1 MDLGGFKAGFVAV
14 VGRPNCGKS
23 TLLNKLLQ
31 LDIALVSH
39 KANATRKRMNLIVPF
54 SDKNGNNAQIIFV
67 DTPGLHRQEKLLNQ
81 FMLKDALRA
90 ISDCDLCVFMACIH
104 DSIKHYEEFLSLTDK
119 PHIVILSKIDT
130 ATQEEIL
137 KKIQDYQKYNEKFLS
152 LIPISS
158 QKSLNLENFLAEVSK
173 HLPDSPPLFD
183 TEILTDENM
192 KQIYKEMIRES
203 VFNNLSD
210 EIPYESDVR
219 IEKFIES
226 AHLDKVFAKVFVEK
240 ESQKSM
246 VIGKNAQTI
255 KRIGKQARE
264 KMELLSQKKVFLQLN
279 VFVQKSWSKE
289 KENLKKFGY
298 DFED

>member
-1 MDLGGFKAGFVAV
+1 MKDNFKSGFVAV

-23 TLLNKLLQ
+23 TLLNKLLKQ
-31 LDIALVSH
+31 EIALVSH
-39 KANATRKRMNLIVPF
+39 KANATRKKMNIIVP
-54 SDKNGNNAQIIFV
+54 SRDKNGIDTQIIFV
-67 DTPGLHRQEKLLNQ
+67 DTPGLHHQEKLLNQ
-81 FMLKDALRA
+81 FMLKEAMRA

-104 DSIKHYEEFLSLTDK
+104 DNLKHYEDFLELGEK
-119 PHIVILSKIDT
+119 PHILLLSKTDT
-130 ATQEEIL
+130 ATNQEVL
-137 KKIQDYQKYNEKFLS
+137 KKISEYQKYDDKFLS
-152 LIPISS
+152 LIPIST
-158 QKSLNLENFLAEVSK
+158 QKSLNLDRFLEEVST
-173 HLPDSPPLFD
+173 HLPYSPPFFD
-183 TEILTDENM
+183 TEIITDESL
-192 KQIYKEMIRES
+192 KQIYKEVIRES

-219 IEKFIES
+219 IEKFTETPQ
-226 AHLDKVFAKVFVEK
+226 LDKIFAKIFVEK

-264 KMELLSQKKVFLQLN
+264 KMEKIGEKKIFLELN

-298 DFED
+298 DFKD